1 MPSQK
6 HPPPLPADL
15 PLEQDMV
22 KTPGLEQYRG
32 YSSGRP
38 VTLIIRVLLHPP
50 GGGLLGL
57 FPELILAPLPKASQ
71 GPRKGPFWLPREVIF
86 DPFLPPRGSF

>member
-1 MPSQK
+1 MAIFGTFRGPRGGQFCTLLHNFKGGLAKLPSQK

-22 KTPGLEQYRG
+22 ETPGLEQYRG
-32 YSSGRP
+32 YSSGGP

-50 GGGLLGL
+50 GGVLLGL
-57 FPELILAPLPKASQ
+57 FLELIL
-71 GPRKGPFWLPREVIF
+71 
-86 DPFLPPRGSF
+86 DPPP